1 MTPEVIA
8 DILALLER
16 VQLTWREVP
25 SFNRAVGALLIE
37 KEKFDTKTKEDKS

>member
-37 KEKFDTKTKEDKS
+37 KDKFDKKLEESKP